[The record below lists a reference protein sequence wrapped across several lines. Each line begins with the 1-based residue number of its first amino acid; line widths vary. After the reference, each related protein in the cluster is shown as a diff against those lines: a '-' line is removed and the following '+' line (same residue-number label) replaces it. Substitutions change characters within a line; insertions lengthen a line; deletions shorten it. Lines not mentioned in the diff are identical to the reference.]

1 MENRV
6 ALLLSGLP
14 RQWRLCLPTQLS
26 LFCDTPV
33 DVFFHFWSVI
43 DDEEKGELLNLL
55 KPKAYV
61 FEDPQDFS
69 AYDADTAFTHDLI
82 NIPSRTASQW
92 YSWRRVGALF
102 EPFKDS
108 YRWAMRSRSDLQFI
122 ATLDDALPHL
132 DKNKVLLYWWNEG
145 QLVSDLF
152 ALGDAQV
159 IYQYHLLFDRL
170 RDYAAEGVVFN
181 PEAMLTHHLQKMPEL
196 SAFMQTA
203 PVYFVRRPHMENFS
217 IDECMRENPGRN
229 KWMDQEIVESH
240 KSFFRGKAGDE
251 GEAYVERFRNT
262 QLSMLSG
269 ELAHERRTQVS

>member
-14 RQWRLCLPTQLS
+14 RQWRRCLPTQLS
-26 LFCDTPV
+26 LFRDTPV
-33 DVFFHFWSVI
+33 DVFFHFWNVV
-43 DDEEKGELLNLL
+43 DDAEKGKLLDFL
-55 KPKAYV
+55 KPKAYA

-69 AYDADTAFTHDLI
+69 TYDTDPAFTHDLI

-92 YSWRRVGALF
+92 YSWRKVGALF
-102 EPFKDS
+102 EPFKDG
-108 YRWAMRSRSDLQFI
+108 YRWAMRSRSDLQFV

-152 ALGDAQV
+152 ALGDAQ
-159 IYQYHLLFDRL
+159 IIHQYHLLFDKL

-181 PEAMLTHHLQKMPEL
+181 PESMLTHHLQKMPEL

-203 PVYFVRRPHMENFS
+203 PVYFIRRPHMENFS

-229 KWMDQEIVESH
+229 KWMDPEIVESH
-240 KSFFRGKAGDE
+240 KGFFRGKAGDE
-251 GEAYVERFRNT
+251 GEAYVERFRDT
-262 QLSMLSG
+262 QLSMLSQ
-269 ELAHERRTQVS
+269 ELAHVRRTQ